1 MGRYVWAEY
10 KHSSEMTEE
19 EKERAKCDV
28 ALLPKILPWAEGGV
42 EEMERVQEM
51 AGKLLD
57 RELKL
62 RGEKEQMMKEIEAEI
77 KRRTT

>member
-10 KHSSEMTEE
+10 EHSSEMTEE
-19 EKERAKCDV
+19 ETERAKRDV